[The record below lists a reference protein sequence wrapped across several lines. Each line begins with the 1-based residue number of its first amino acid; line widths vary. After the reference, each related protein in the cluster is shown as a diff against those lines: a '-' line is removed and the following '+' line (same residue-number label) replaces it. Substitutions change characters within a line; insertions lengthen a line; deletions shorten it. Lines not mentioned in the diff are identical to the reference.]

1 MDLEKETKEEENISK
16 TIVCQKGNILLSSY
30 KHPTNNLKAY
40 RLDYDFK
47 SVDPEKINIKNL
59 LSHAIYGLL
68 EKLNPDLIEKIHILN
83 QISEDEADILLLLKH
98 IAKEVGIKQK
108 YILFRT
114 SRKIDFNNNTI
125 EFINKDLTLID
136 NNLVNYYLGN
146 LNFKNINLGNKYE
159 PLLFNYG
166 TSKITLKNIK
176 NSEIINLTTEENFT
190 SKMDIDFVIDFQLLM
205 KDELPIYMENL
216 TGLMFKKIFHNL
228 KQFIDTLGKE
238 T

>member
-1 MDLEKETKEEENISK
+1 MDLEKEKETISK
-16 TIVCQKGNILLSSY
+16 TIVCQKGKILLSSY
-30 KHPTNNLKAY
+30 KHPINNLKTY

-47 SVDPEKINIKNL
+47 SLDPEKINIKNL

-83 QISEDEADILLLLKH
+83 RISDDEADILLLLKH
-98 IAKEVGIKQK
+98 ITKDIGIKQK

-114 SRKIDFNNNTI
+114 TRKIDFNNNTI
-125 EFINKDLTLID
+125 NFINKDLTLID

-146 LNFKNINLGNKYE
+146 LNLKNINFGNNYE

-176 NSEIINLTTEENFT
+176 NSEIINLTTEDNFT
-190 SKMDIDFVIDFQLLM
+190 SKMDIDFVIDFQLLL

-216 TGLMFKKIFHNL
+216 IGLMIKKIFHNL
-228 KQFIDTLGKE
+228 NQFIDNVNN
-238 T
+238 